1 MRVLVTGANGFI
13 GSNLAKHLLSK
24 GLAVNALVRKSS
36 NLDFLQN
43 LDVNIVYGDIGDKDS
58 LRIALHDCQQVFHV
72 AGLASD
78 WGDYKSFYDVNVTG
92 ALNVADV
99 ALELGVKRM
108 IQISSVAIHGFG
120 FSKISEDYPFG
131 NDLIA
136 YAETKK
142 IAEEKLFEFAKDTPL
157 ETTAIRPGNVFG
169 ENDHTFIEKYLDA
182 MFAGQLAYINKGKS
196 LTCPTYVGNL
206 VEGIYL
212 ASIKD
217 SAVGEAFFITDGL
230 DISWREFT
238 SKLAEAVGKK
248 PPTRSVPRSFALNIA
263 RMMESSYKALRIKQ
277 APLLTKYRVD
287 NGSLDY
293 HFSIEKA
300 KGLLGFEP
308 KTDVENALEN
318 TAEWYLKSKMG

>member
-24 GLAVNALVRKSS
+24 GLTVNALVRKSS
-36 NLDFLQN
+36 NLDFLRG
-43 LDVNIVYGDIGDKDS
+43 LDVNIVYGDIGNKDS
-58 LRIALHDCQQVFHV
+58 LKIAMHDCQQVFHV
-72 AGLASD
+72 AGFASD

-120 FSKISEDYPFG
+120 FSNINEDHSFG

-142 IAEEKLFEFAKDTPL
+142 IAEKKLFEFAKDTPL
-157 ETTAIRPGNVFG
+157 ELTAIRPGNVFG
-169 ENDHTFIEKYLDA
+169 ENDHTFIQKYLDA
-182 MFAGQLAYINKGKS
+182 LFAGQLAYINKGKS

-212 ASIKD
+212 ASVKD
-217 SAVGEAFFITDGL
+217 NAVGEAFFITDGL
-230 DISWREFT
+230 DINWREFT
-238 SKLAEAVGKK
+238 GKLAKAVGKK

-308 KTDVENALEN
+308 EIDIDTALGN
-318 TAEWYLKSKMG
+318 TAEWYMKSR